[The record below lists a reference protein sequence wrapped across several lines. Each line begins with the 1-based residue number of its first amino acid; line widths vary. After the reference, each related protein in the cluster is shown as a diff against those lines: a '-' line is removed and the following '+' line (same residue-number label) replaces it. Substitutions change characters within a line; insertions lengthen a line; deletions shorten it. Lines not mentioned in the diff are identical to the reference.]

1 MIRFTF
7 TYYWWKK
14 SAPVSLSI
22 GEQGPLTFTFYW
34 WNMAHTII
42 FTFTKIW
49 SASLSLSMS
58 EIWSRQLLLFSPEV
72 KYDLQHCIVQGFH
85 SPLSQLRCK
94 SFLTVYRC
102 TGTEFSLWRLCV
114 YIPVLTVVIDDSLGR
129 VGHESQ
135 NLQMLFSEQVM
146 VRKDHINLVIF
157 NLVSPPLW
165 KEELSHN
172 KLMHKVQM
180 YMSCFCSVLLTH
192 MYIFLCYA
200 KRYSNWHQLL
210 LLVSFG
216 QIYFYQGFNGHNINS
231 SWSPNKQRSNLVIL
245 FIMQKCR
252 KDEDL
257 LLLFKTEPGP

>member
-14 SAPVSLSI
+14 SAPVSFSI

-94 SFLTVYRC
+94 SFLTVYCC

-157 NLVSPPLW
+157 NLVSPPIW

-192 MYIFLCYA
+192 ICLHSFAMQGDTPIDTNFSCWSVLVKYIFTKGSMVITLIA
-200 KRYSNWHQLL
+200 LGRQTNK
-210 LLVSFG
+210 G
-216 QIYFYQGFNGHNINS
+216 QTWS
-231 SWSPNKQRSNLVIL
+231 SCL
-245 FIMQKCR
+245 
-252 KDEDL
+252 
-257 LLLFKTEPGP
+257 